1 MRISEYIAA
10 LEAIKAEH
18 GDLEVETTGFDLQRI
33 AARKPEIE
41 FRKILSGRNR
51 SPRFWNT
58 WNGDAAKG
66 EMVVRV

>member
-18 GDLEVETTGFDLQRI
+18 GDLEVQKHNFAGHRVQVTGPKI
-33 AARKPEIE
+33 AFTLGPEGQE
-41 FRKILSGRNR
+41 SY
-51 SPRFWNT
+51 PRFWST

>member
-1 MRISEYIAA
+1 MKISEYIVA

-18 GDLEVETTGFDLQRI
+18 GDLEVETTGFDLRRI

-58 WNGDAAKG
+58 WDGDAAKG
-66 EMVVRV
+66 EKVASI